1 MSSMMKSASVRR
13 VAAGIT
19 MIVIAIGW
27 GAFEMRDAT
36 GRADRDFALC
46 GQALNSLECRA
57 QQRPISVSSV
67 RSSDNAFQEEY
78 ELGVQ
83 TGAHTIFYL
92 TGLTAVQAEDLRGLT
107 TLEVRYKGESPVALI
122 APDGTPLEI
131 PLSIGHAFWQ
141 RMLKL
146 MLLFALGVA
155 VLIWGVARAARGPRV
170 RYAY

>member
-1 MSSMMKSASVRR
+1 MKSASVRIA
-13 VAAGIT
+13 AAGMT
-19 MIVIAIGW
+19 MIVIAVGW
-27 GAFEMRDAT
+27 AAFEMRGAS

-46 GQALNSLECRA
+46 GQAVNSLECRV

-67 RSSDNAFQEEY
+67 RSSDNAFHEEY

-83 TGAHTIFYL
+83 TGAHTMFYL
-92 TGLTAVQAEDLRGLT
+92 TGLSAAQAEDLRGLT
-107 TLEVRYKGESPVALI
+107 TLEVRYRGESPVALI

-131 PLSIGHAFWQ
+131 PLSIGHTFWQ

-155 VLIWGVARAARGPRV
+155 LLIWGIARAARGPRV
-170 RYAY
+170 RSYAY

>member
-1 MSSMMKSASVRR
+1 MMKSASVRIA
-13 VAAGIT
+13 AAGLT
-19 MIVIAIGW
+19 MIVIAVAW
-27 GAFEMRDAT
+27 AALEMRGAS

-46 GQALNSLECRA
+46 GQAVNSLECRV
-57 QQRPISVSSV
+57 QQRPMAVRSV

-83 TGAHTIFYL
+83 TGAHTMFYL
-92 TGLTAVQAEDLRGLT
+92 TGLSEPQAESLRGLT
-107 TLEVRYKGESPVALI
+107 TLEVRYRGESPVALI

-131 PLSIGHAFWQ
+131 PLSIGHTFWQ

-155 VLIWGVARAARGPRV
+155 LLIWGIARAARGPRV
-170 RYAY
+170 RYAYY